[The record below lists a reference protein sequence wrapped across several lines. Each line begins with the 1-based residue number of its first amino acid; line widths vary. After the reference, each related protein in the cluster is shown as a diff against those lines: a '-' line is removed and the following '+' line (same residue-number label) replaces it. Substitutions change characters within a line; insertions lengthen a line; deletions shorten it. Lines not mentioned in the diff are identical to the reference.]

1 MARVIWTGALAFG
14 LVNIPVGLYSAT
26 EDRTVHFNQFQQG
39 TSDRIRYKR
48 VNERTGEEVNFRDI
62 VKGREVDDD
71 TYVLLTDDELESVEP
86 GRTRTID
93 ITDFVDLAE
102 VDPIYFQRTYYLAPR
117 GDGADRS
124 YGLLHQ
130 AMAATNRAGI
140 ATLVMRSKEYL
151 VAVRPQQEILALET
165 MYFADEIRDPIE
177 ATGYEPSGQP
187 ARPRELTIARQLI
200 ESMTT
205 DWDPSNY
212 HDSYR
217 ERVEDLI
224 ESKRTGEKIETAAPA
239 PRASKVVD
247 LTETLRRSVEEARG
261 RRSGGS
267 AASGDRSGGDR
278 SGGLGSGGRGSGS
291 QGSGSQGSGSQGSG
305 SQGSGSQSG
314 TGRAGTGRGGGR
326 ARATAD
332 TGPPDE
338 DLSAMTK
345 SQLAALAAELS
356 IPGRSKLTRDELE
369 TAVRQARHPRPKAVS

>member
-14 LVNIPVGLYSAT
+14 LVNIPVGLYAAT
-26 EDRTVHFNQFQQG
+26 EDRTVHFNQFQKG

-48 VNERTGEEVNFRDI
+48 VNERTGEEVNYRDI

-124 YGLLHQ
+124 YELLHK
-130 AMAATNRAGI
+130 AMADTNRAGI

-151 VAVRPQQEILALET
+151 VAVRPQAEVLALET
-165 MYFADEIRDPIE
+165 MYFADEIRDPVE

-187 ARPRELTIARQLI
+187 ARPREVTIARQLI

-205 DWDPSNY
+205 DWEPARYVDT
-212 HDSYR
+212 YR
-217 ERVEDLI
+217 ERVEELI
-224 ESKRTGEKIETAAPA
+224 ESRRTGETIETAAPA
-239 PRASKVVD
+239 PQPSKVVD

-261 RRSGGS
+261 RTRES
-267 AASGDRSGGDR
+267 
-278 SGGLGSGGRGSGS
+278 
-291 QGSGSQGSGSQGSG
+291 
-305 SQGSGSQSG
+305 
-314 TGRAGTGRGGGR
+314 TGRARNPGAAPAGAVNLGAATAGAAAAGAVNLGAAPAGAARGRESAGRGGGR
-326 ARATAD
+326 PGTQAD
-332 TGPPDE
+332 TGPRDE
-338 DLSAMTK
+338 DLPAMNK
-345 SQLAALAAELS
+345 SQLAALAAELD

-369 TAVRQARHPRPKAVS
+369 TAVRRARHPRPKAVS

>member
-26 EDRTVHFNQFQQG
+26 EDRTVHFNQFQKG

-48 VNERTGEEVNFRDI
+48 VNERTGEEVNYRDI

-71 TYVLLTDDELESVEP
+71 TYVLLTDEELESVEP

-124 YGLLHQ
+124 YALLHQ
-130 AMAATNRAGI
+130 AMAETNRAGI

-151 VAVRPQQEILALET
+151 VAVRPQEEILALET

-177 ATGYEPSGQP
+177 GTGYEPSGQP
-187 ARPRELTIARQLI
+187 AKPRELAVARQLI

-205 DWDPSNY
+205 DWDPTRY
-212 HDSYR
+212 EDTYR
-217 ERVEDLI
+217 ERVEQLI
-224 ESKRTGEKIETAAPA
+224 ESKRNGEEIETAAPA

-261 RRSGGS
+261 RTGGRSGAPAGAAAQGS
-267 AASGDRSGGDR
+267 KASGAAEGSKAPRATGRSGP
-278 SGGLGSGGRGSGS
+278 
-291 QGSGSQGSGSQGSG
+291 QG
-305 SQGSGSQSG
+305 
-314 TGRAGTGRGGGR
+314 
-326 ARATAD
+326 
-332 TGPPDE
+332 E

-345 SQLAALAAELS
+345 AQLAALAAELG

>member
-14 LVNIPVGLYSAT
+14 LVNIPVGLYAAT
-26 EDRTVHFNQFQQG
+26 EDRTVHFNQFQKG

-48 VNERTGEEVNFRDI
+48 VNERTGEEVNYRDI

-117 GDGADRS
+117 GDGADR
-124 YGLLHQ
+124 
-130 AMAATNRAGI
+130 AGI

-151 VAVRPQQEILALET
+151 VAVRPQAEILALET
-165 MYFADEIRDPIE
+165 MYFADEIRDPVE

-187 ARPRELTIARQLI
+187 ARPREVTIARQLI

-205 DWDPSNY
+205 DWDPARY
-212 HDSYR
+212 VDTYR
-217 ERVEDLI
+217 ERVEELI
-224 ESKRTGEKIETAAPA
+224 ESKRTGETIETAAPA
-239 PRASKVVD
+239 PQPSKVVD

-261 RRSGGS
+261 RTRESATRESATRRSGS
-267 AASGDRSGGDR
+267 R
-278 SGGLGSGGRGSGS
+278 GSGGRES
-291 QGSGSQGSGSQGSG
+291 
-305 SQGSGSQSG
+305 
-314 TGRAGTGRGGGR
+314 AGRGGER
-326 ARATAD
+326 SRTQAD
-332 TGPPDE
+332 TGPKDE
-338 DLSAMTK
+338 DLSAMNK
-345 SQLAALAAELS
+345 SQLAALATELD

-369 TAVRQARHPRPKAVS
+369 TAVRRARHPRPKAVS

>member
-14 LVNIPVGLYSAT
+14 LVNIPVGLYAAT
-26 EDRTVHFNQFQQG
+26 EDRTVHFNQFQKG

-48 VNERTGEEVNFRDI
+48 VNERTGEEVNYRDI

-124 YGLLHQ
+124 YELLHK
-130 AMAATNRAGI
+130 AMADTNRAGI

-151 VAVRPQQEILALET
+151 VAVRPQAEILALET
-165 MYFADEIRDPIE
+165 MYFADEIRDPVE

-187 ARPRELTIARQLI
+187 ARPREVTIARQLI

-205 DWDPSNY
+205 DWDPARY
-212 HDSYR
+212 VDTYR
-217 ERVEDLI
+217 ERVEELI
-224 ESKRTGEKIETAAPA
+224 ESKRTGETIETAAPA
-239 PRASKVVD
+239 PQPSKVVD

-261 RRSGGS
+261 RTRES
-267 AASGDRSGGDR
+267 ARESAT
-278 SGGLGSGGRGSGS
+278 RGSGS
-291 QGSGSQGSGSQGSG
+291 RGSGGGES
-305 SQGSGSQSG
+305 
-314 TGRAGTGRGGGR
+314 AGRGGGR
-326 ARATAD
+326 PRTQAD
-332 TGPPDE
+332 TGPKDE
-338 DLSAMTK
+338 DLSAMNK
-345 SQLAALAAELS
+345 SQLAALATELD

-369 TAVRQARHPRPKAVS
+369 TAVRRARHPRPKAVS

>member
-14 LVNIPVGLYSAT
+14 LVNIPVGLYAAT
-26 EDRTVHFNQFQQG
+26 EDRTVHFNQFQKG

-48 VNERTGEEVNFRDI
+48 VNERTGEEVNYRDI

-124 YGLLHQ
+124 YELLHK
-130 AMAATNRAGI
+130 AMADTNRAGI

-151 VAVRPQQEILALET
+151 VAVRPQAEILALET
-165 MYFADEIRDPIE
+165 MYFADEIRDPVE

-187 ARPRELTIARQLI
+187 ARPREVTIARQLI

-205 DWDPSNY
+205 DWDPASY
-212 HDSYR
+212 VDTYR
-217 ERVEDLI
+217 ERVEELI
-224 ESKRTGEKIETAAPA
+224 ESKRTGETIETAAPA
-239 PRASKVVD
+239 PQPSKVVD

-261 RRSGGS
+261 RIRESARGS
-267 AASGDRSGGDR
+267 ESRASGSR
-278 SGGLGSGGRGSGS
+278 GSGGQES
-291 QGSGSQGSGSQGSG
+291 
-305 SQGSGSQSG
+305 
-314 TGRAGTGRGGGR
+314 ADRGGGR
-326 ARATAD
+326 AGTQAD
-332 TGPPDE
+332 TGPTDE
-338 DLSAMTK
+338 DLSAMNK
-345 SQLAALAAELS
+345 SQLAALATELD

-369 TAVRQARHPRPKAVS
+369 TAVRRARHPRPKAVS

>member
-1 MARVIWTGALAFG
+1 MARSIWTGALAFG
-14 LVNIPVGLYSAT
+14 LVNIPVGLYAAT
-26 EDRTVHFNQFQQG
+26 EDRTVHFNQFQKG

-48 VNERTGEEVNFRDI
+48 VNERTGEEVNYRDI

-102 VDPIYFQRTYYLAPR
+102 VDPINFQRTYYLAPR

-124 YGLLHQ
+124 YELLYQ
-130 AMAATNRAGI
+130 AMAETNRAGI
-140 ATLVMRSKEYL
+140 ATFVMRSKEYL
-151 VAVRPQQEILALET
+151 VAVRPQREVLALET

-205 DWDPSNY
+205 DWDPGRY
-212 HDSYR
+212 VDTYR
-217 ERVEDLI
+217 ERVEELI
-224 ESKRTGEKIETAAPA
+224 ESKRAGETIEAAAPA
-239 PRASKVVD
+239 PPPSKVVD

-261 RRSGGS
+261 RGRVSAGRS
-267 AASGDRSGGDR
+267 
-278 SGGLGSGGRGSGS
+278 RG
-291 QGSGSQGSGSQGSG
+291 Q
-305 SQGSGSQSG
+305 
-314 TGRAGTGRGGGR
+314 
-326 ARATAD
+326 AD
-332 TGPPDE
+332 EGPQDE

-345 SQLAALAAELS
+345 SQLAARAAELG

>member
-1 MARVIWTGALAFG
+1 MARSIWTGALAFG
-14 LVNIPVGLYSAT
+14 LVNIPVGLYAAT
-26 EDRTVHFNQFQQG
+26 EDRTVHFNQFQKG

-48 VNERTGEEVNFRDI
+48 VNERTGEEVNYRDI

-71 TYVLLTDDELESVEP
+71 TYVVLTDDELESVEP

-124 YGLLHQ
+124 YELLHQ
-130 AMAATNRAGI
+130 AMADTNRVGI
-140 ATLVMRSKEYL
+140 ATFVMRSKEYL
-151 VAVRPQQEILALET
+151 VAVRPQQQILALET
-165 MYFADEIRDPIE
+165 MYFADEIRDPVE
-177 ATGYEPSGQP
+177 ATAYDPAGRP
-187 ARPRELTIARQLI
+187 ARPRELAIAEQLI

-205 DWDPSNY
+205 DWNPENY

-217 ERVEDLI
+217 ERVEELI
-224 ESKRTGEKIETAAPA
+224 ESKRTGEEIEAAAPA

-247 LTETLRRSVEEARG
+247 LTETLRRSVDEARG

-267 AASGDRSGGDR
+267 SPAA
-278 SGGLGSGGRGSGS
+278 
-291 QGSGSQGSGSQGSG
+291 
-305 SQGSGSQSG
+305 
-314 TGRAGTGRGGGR
+314 AE
-326 ARATAD
+326 AAPK
-332 TGPPDE
+332 GPKAAKGPQDE

-345 SQLAALAAELS
+345 TQLAALAAELE

>member
-48 VNERTGEEVNFRDI
+48 VNERTGEEVNYRDI

-71 TYVLLTDDELESVEP
+71 TYVLLTDEDLESVEP

-124 YGLLHQ
+124 YALLHQ
-130 AMAATNRAGI
+130 AMAETNRAGI

-151 VAVRPQQEILALET
+151 VAVRPQEEILALET
-165 MYFADEIRDPIE
+165 MYFADEIREPIE

-187 ARPRELTIARQLI
+187 AKPRELAVAQQLI

-205 DWDPSNY
+205 DWDPTRY
-212 HDSYR
+212 EDTYR
-217 ERVEDLI
+217 ERVEQLI
-224 ESKRTGEKIETAAPA
+224 ESKRNGEEIETAAPA

-261 RRSGGS
+261 RRTGGRSGASAELAAKGS
-267 AASGDRSGGDR
+267 KASGAAKGSKASGAAKGSKASGAAKGSKASGAAKGSKASGATGRSGP
-278 SGGLGSGGRGSGS
+278 
-291 QGSGSQGSGSQGSG
+291 QG
-305 SQGSGSQSG
+305 
-314 TGRAGTGRGGGR
+314 
-326 ARATAD
+326 
-332 TGPPDE
+332 E
-338 DLSAMTK
+338 DLTAMTK
-345 SQLAALAAELS
+345 AQLAALAAELA

>member
-14 LVNIPVGLYSAT
+14 LVNIPVGLYAAT
-26 EDRTVHFNQFQQG
+26 EDRTVHFNQFQKG

-48 VNERTGEEVNFRDI
+48 VNERTGEEVNYRDI

-102 VDPIYFQRTYYLAPR
+102 VDPIYFQRTYYLSPR

-124 YGLLHQ
+124 YELLAK
-130 AMAATNRAGI
+130 AMADTNRAGI

-151 VAVRPQQEILALET
+151 VAVRPQAEILALET
-165 MYFADEIRDPIE
+165 MYFADEIRDPVD
-177 ATGYEPSGQP
+177 ATGYEPSGQ

-205 DWDPSNY
+205 DWDPARY
-212 HDSYR
+212 VDTYR
-217 ERVEDLI
+217 ERVEELI
-224 ESKRTGEKIETAAPA
+224 ESKRTGETIETAAPA
-239 PRASKVVD
+239 PQPSKVVD

-261 RRSGGS
+261 RTRESATRGSATQESESRGGS
-267 AASGDRSGGDR
+267 SR
-278 SGGLGSGGRGSGS
+278 GSGGRESA
-291 QGSGSQGSGSQGSG
+291 
-305 SQGSGSQSG
+305 
-314 TGRAGTGRGGGR
+314 GRESAGRGGGR
-326 ARATAD
+326 SRTQAD
-332 TGPPDE
+332 TGPRDE
-338 DLSAMTK
+338 DLSEMNK
-345 SQLAALAAELS
+345 SQLAALATELD

-369 TAVRQARHPRPKAVS
+369 TAVRRARHPRPKAVS

>member
-26 EDRTVHFNQFQQG
+26 EDRTVHFNQFQKG

-48 VNERTGEEVNFRDI
+48 VNERTGEEVNYRDI

-71 TYVLLTDDELESVEP
+71 TYVLLTDEELESVEP

-124 YGLLHQ
+124 YALLHQ
-130 AMAATNRAGI
+130 AMAETNRAGI

-151 VAVRPQQEILALET
+151 VAVRPQEEILALET

-177 ATGYEPSGQP
+177 GTGYEPSGQP
-187 ARPRELTIARQLI
+187 AKPRELTVARQLI

-205 DWDPSNY
+205 DWDPARY
-212 HDSYR
+212 EDTYR
-217 ERVEDLI
+217 ERVEQLI
-224 ESKRTGEKIETAAPA
+224 ESKRNGEEIETAAPA

-261 RRSGGS
+261 RRTGGRSGASAEAAAKGS
-267 AASGDRSGGDR
+267 KASGAEEGSKASRATGRSGP
-278 SGGLGSGGRGSGS
+278 
-291 QGSGSQGSGSQGSG
+291 QG
-305 SQGSGSQSG
+305 
-314 TGRAGTGRGGGR
+314 
-326 ARATAD
+326 
-332 TGPPDE
+332 E

-345 SQLAALAAELS
+345 AQLAALAAELG

>member
-48 VNERTGEEVNFRDI
+48 VNERTGEEVNYRDI

-71 TYVLLTDDELESVEP
+71 TYVLLTDEELESVEP

-124 YGLLHQ
+124 YALLHQ
-130 AMAATNRAGI
+130 AMAETNRAGI

-151 VAVRPQQEILALET
+151 VAVRPQEEILALET
-165 MYFADEIRDPIE
+165 MYFADEIRDPID

-187 ARPRELTIARQLI
+187 AKPRELTVAQQLI

-205 DWDPSNY
+205 DWDPTRY
-212 HDSYR
+212 EDTYR
-217 ERVEDLI
+217 ERVEQLI
-224 ESKRTGEKIETAAPA
+224 ESKRNGEEIETAAPA

-261 RRSGGS
+261 RRTGG
-267 AASGDRSGGDR
+267 RSGASAEAAAKGF
-278 SGGLGSGGRGSGS
+278 
-291 QGSGSQGSGSQGSG
+291 
-305 SQGSGSQSG
+305 QSL
-314 TGRAGTGRGGGR
+314 RGRGGVERLEGHGPERPAGR
-326 ARATAD
+326 GPVRDDQGPAGGAGCRAGHSGPVEAD
-332 TGPPDE
+332 P
-338 DLSAMTK
+338 
-345 SQLAALAAELS
+345 
-356 IPGRSKLTRDELE
+356 
-369 TAVRQARHPRPKAVS
+369 

>member
-14 LVNIPVGLYSAT
+14 LVNIPVGLYAAT
-26 EDRTVHFNQFQQG
+26 EDRTVHFNQFQNG

-48 VNERTGEEVNFRDI
+48 VNERTGEEVNYRDI

-102 VDPIYFQRTYYLAPR
+102 VDPIYFQRTYYLSPR

-124 YGLLHQ
+124 YELLHK
-130 AMAATNRAGI
+130 AMADTNRAGI

-151 VAVRPQQEILALET
+151 VAVRPQAEILALET
-165 MYFADEIRDPIE
+165 MYFADEIRDPVD

-205 DWDPSNY
+205 DWDPARY
-212 HDSYR
+212 VDTYR
-217 ERVEDLI
+217 ERVEELI
-224 ESKRTGEKIETAAPA
+224 ESKRTGETIETAAPA
-239 PRASKVVD
+239 PQPSKVVD

-261 RRSGGS
+261 RTRESATRGS
-267 AASGDRSGGDR
+267 ASR
-278 SGGLGSGGRGSGS
+278 GSGGRESGGREAAAGSG
-291 QGSGSQGSGSQGSG
+291 
-305 SQGSGSQSG
+305 
-314 TGRAGTGRGGGR
+314 GRESAGRGGGR
-326 ARATAD
+326 SRTQAD
-332 TGPPDE
+332 TGPKDE
-338 DLSAMTK
+338 DLSAMNK
-345 SQLAALAAELS
+345 SQLAALATELD

-369 TAVRQARHPRPKAVS
+369 TAVRRARHPRPKAVS

>member
-48 VNERTGEEVNFRDI
+48 VNERTGEEVNYRDI

-71 TYVLLTDDELESVEP
+71 TYVLLTDEELESVEP

-124 YGLLHQ
+124 YALLHQ
-130 AMAATNRAGI
+130 AMAETNRAGI

-151 VAVRPQQEILALET
+151 VAVRPQEEILALET
-165 MYFADEIRDPIE
+165 MYFADEIRDPID

-187 ARPRELTIARQLI
+187 AKPRELTVAQQLI

-205 DWDPSNY
+205 DWDPTRY
-212 HDSYR
+212 EDTYR
-217 ERVEDLI
+217 ERVEQLI
-224 ESKRTGEKIETAAPA
+224 ESKRNGEEIETAAPA

-261 RRSGGS
+261 RTGGRSGAPAGAAAQGS
-267 AASGDRSGGDR
+267 KASGAAEGSKAPRATGRSGP
-278 SGGLGSGGRGSGS
+278 
-291 QGSGSQGSGSQGSG
+291 QG
-305 SQGSGSQSG
+305 
-314 TGRAGTGRGGGR
+314 
-326 ARATAD
+326 
-332 TGPPDE
+332 E

-345 SQLAALAAELS
+345 AQLAALAAELG